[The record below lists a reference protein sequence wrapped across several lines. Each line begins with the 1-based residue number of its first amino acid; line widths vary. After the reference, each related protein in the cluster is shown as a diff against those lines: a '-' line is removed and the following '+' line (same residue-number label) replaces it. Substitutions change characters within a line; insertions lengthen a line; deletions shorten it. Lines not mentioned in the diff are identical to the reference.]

1 MSTPSLPWGLPH
13 LALRIPLPTTTSC
26 PSLPENW
33 SIGPSAHQ
41 HLPRN
46 IPGVMDRQ
54 RGYPYATKTWQ
65 LEVCVWGLLVGPSAG
80 TLGSPPPFTYLWL
93 CYRAQDMKD
102 RRGETRRARKGRARG
117 LRLSLW
123 QIRVIFLLF
132 PLFLCKKCRKA
143 GQLFARSV
151 LFPEGRGKEGP
162 RPVNP
167 VWD

>member
-1 MSTPSLPWGLPH
+1 
-13 LALRIPLPTTTSC
+13 
-26 PSLPENW
+26 
-33 SIGPSAHQ
+33 
-41 HLPRN
+41 
-46 IPGVMDRQ
+46 MDRQ

-65 LEVCVWGLLVGPSAG
+65 LEVCVWGLLLGPSAG
-80 TLGSPPPFTYLWL
+80 TLGSPPPLTYLWL

-102 RRGETRRARKGRARG
+102 RRGETRRGKKGKARG

-151 LFPEGRGKEGP
+151 LFPEGRGEGGAQACQSSLGLKVASYCLETCFSLNI
-162 RPVNP
+162 RQ
-167 VWD
+167 